1 LSYSKVNVIAYF
13 LLFFAALVVF
23 LAILAIAATMLSS
36 SISDAEDR
44 YESMQVDAPPVGIA
58 ATQIRSEA
66 NQAAVFSSAISDARD
81 PESF

>member
-1 LSYSKVNVIAYF
+1 VIAYF

-23 LAILAIAATMLSS
+23 LTILAIAATMLSS

-44 YESMQVDAPPVGIA
+44 YEWMQVDASPVGIA

-66 NQAAVFSSAISDARD
+66 NQVAVFSSAISDARD
-81 PESF
+81 LESF